1 MRIRNVLIFI
11 AVAAAFGMAS
21 ASAFASPQAVIRDC
35 AKDGTLNHHYSLSDL
50 KNALKK
56 LPTDVDEYTN
66 CRDVI
71 NQAETQGGGGGSGG
85 SGLGGPGGTAGG
97 GTGGGSGPSAA
108 DTRALDS
115 AIHSN
120 GSAPTLSLGGRK
132 VVPGSGGLFKTA
144 SATGSLPV
152 PVLLALIAVAAL
164 TAAGGFVAV
173 RRRFP
178 EAVGAALRV
187 PQAAGARLRVRQ
199 VLGATLRI
207 FRR

>member
-1 MRIRNVLIFI
+1 VLIFS

-21 ASAFASPQAVIRDC
+21 ASAVASPQAVIRDC

-71 NQAETQGGGGGSGG
+71 NQAETQGSGGGPNGPGG
-85 SGLGGPGGTAGG
+85 SGLGGPGGGG

-108 DTRALDS
+108 DTQALNR

-164 TAAGGFVAV
+164 TAAGGFVAI

-187 PQAAGARLRVRQ
+187 PQAVRLRVPQ
-199 VLGATLRI
+199 VLGAALRI

>member
-21 ASAFASPQAVIRDC
+21 ASALASPQAVIRDC
-35 AKDGTLNHHYSLSDL
+35 AKDGKLNQHYSLSDL

-71 NQAETQGGGGGSGG
+71 TQAETQGSGGQQHGSSHAAAAGAGGS
-85 SGLGGPGGTAGG
+85 GG
-97 GTGGGSGPSAA
+97 GTGGGSSPSAG
-108 DTRALDS
+108 DVKALGR
-115 AIHSN
+115 AIHP
-120 GSAPTLSLGGRK
+120 GTSAPTLSIGGQK
-132 VVPGSGGLFKTA
+132 VMPGSGGVFKTA

-178 EAVGAALRV
+178 EVIGAA
-187 PQAAGARLRVRQ
+187 
-199 VLGATLRI
+199 LRI

>member
-1 MRIRNVLIFI
+1 
-11 AVAAAFGMAS
+11 
-21 ASAFASPQAVIRDC
+21 VIT
-35 AKDGTLNHHYSLSDL
+35 A
-50 KNALKK
+50 
-56 LPTDVDEYTN
+56 
-66 CRDVI
+66 
-71 NQAETQGGGGGSGG
+71 AETQGTGGQHRGSTHASSLHGPGGGGRGG
-85 SGLGGPGGTAGG
+85 NGG
-97 GTGGGSGPSAA
+97 GGAASQGDINALADATHQGGNAPS
-108 DTRALDS
+108 
-115 AIHSN
+115 
-120 GSAPTLSLGGRK
+120 LSLRGQK

>member
-11 AVAAAFGMAS
+11 AVAAAFGMSS
-21 ASAFASPQAVIRDC
+21 ASALASPEAVIRDC
-35 AKDGTLNHHYSLSDL
+35 AKDGKLDHHYSLSDL

-56 LPTDVDEYTN
+56 LPSDVDEYTN

-71 NQAETQGGGGGSGG
+71 NQAETQGSGGQQHGSGHASAAGVGGS
-85 SGLGGPGGTAGG
+85 GG
-97 GTGGGSGPSAA
+97 GTGGGSGPSAG
-108 DTRALDS
+108 DVKALNR
-115 AIHSN
+115 AIHP
-120 GSAPTLSLGGRK
+120 GKSAPTLSLGGQK
-132 VVPGSGGLFKTA
+132 VMPGSGGVFKTA

-178 EAVGAALRV
+178 EVIGAA
-187 PQAAGARLRVRQ
+187 
-199 VLGATLRI
+199 LRI

>member
-21 ASAFASPQAVIRDC
+21 ASALASPEAVIRDC

-71 NQAETQGGGGGSGG
+71 NQAETQSGGGGPHGPGG
-85 SGLGGPGGTAGG
+85 SGVGSGGG
-97 GTGGGSGPSAA
+97 GTGGGSAPSAA
-108 DTRALDS
+108 DTRALNS

-164 TAAGGFVAV
+164 TATGGFVAV

-187 PQAAGARLRVRQ
+187 PQAVGARLRVTQ
-199 VLGATLRI
+199 VLRAALRI

>member
-1 MRIRNVLIFI
+1 
-11 AVAAAFGMAS
+11 
-21 ASAFASPQAVIRDC
+21 VIRDC
-35 AKDGTLNHHYSLSDL
+35 AKDGKLNQHYSLSDL

-71 NQAETQGGGGGSGG
+71 NQAETQGSGGQQHGSGHASIAGVGGSGGGSGG
-85 SGLGGPGGTAGG
+85 SG
-97 GTGGGSGPSAA
+97 PSAG
-108 DTRALDS
+108 DVNALNH
-115 AIHSN
+115 AIHPGS
-120 GSAPTLSLGGRK
+120 SAPTLSLGGQK
-132 VVPGSGGLFKTA
+132 VMPGSGGVFKTA
-144 SATGSLPV
+144 SATGRLPV

-178 EAVGAALRV
+178 EVIGAA
-187 PQAAGARLRVRQ
+187 
-199 VLGATLRI
+199 LRI